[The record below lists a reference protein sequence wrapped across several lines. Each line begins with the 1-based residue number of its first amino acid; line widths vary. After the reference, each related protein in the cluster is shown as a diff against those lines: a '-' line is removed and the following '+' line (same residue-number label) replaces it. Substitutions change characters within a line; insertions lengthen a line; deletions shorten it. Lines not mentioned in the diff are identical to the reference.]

1 MEKLKTFGKLSRED
15 FEKLQKIDP
24 EYAKNLK
31 VILEKK
37 DLQQKALNIIQMKI
51 AENNLQPEDINAL
64 EKVNPAAAEKLKAVL
79 KEQLKSKVSEVEKKL
94 KTVKGAIDD
103 GFNNTGF
110 SSLRKQMEAL
120 GGTLKPYNQK
130 ELEKLQAKILAK
142 KAGTV
147 SAFDEMF
154 ERLSLDYDIKNLT
167 GNSEDLRKIL
177 KYFFEIL
184 PKFNIPLI
192 FQRSA
197 EGILNG
203 LVDIQEWFE
212 MTIKVYKQAISKCGK
227 TCKDSIS
234 YLVNVTKASF
244 HKFDIGF
251 CKTKWAVSVNVT
263 DVTEI
268 CRILM
273 KVRVY
278 MHSYEFQE
286 GNSADT
292 VEQNIVQPISDVVTK
307 WKGIRKEMES
317 FYKQQWK
324 NNIKTI
330 TILNNYKAILS
341 KLKTTFYKASG
352 KEELHGLPESKV
364 IEMAEVYLSGQNSTV
379 TLARYEVLQISFI
392 NIVSAIEKL
401 PAAMERNKVSQLA
414 IDTSQANQ
422 LTSSFNVITNDF
434 TNSLTLLCE
443 DKTPTNHVDYRILLN
458 LIQSTKEQ
466 YQNLL
471 RKSKVMSDLYLYSK
485 RFSERAKMLSK
496 EANEI
501 KAWLLPCKLKKENI
515 ENNSDKLSEK
525 AFHELKSFMS
535 RVKPL
540 ARKSVEDHANS
551 LKDII
556 SKFEDGVNSPIGK
569 LVSTMKKFID
579 QSPDFN
585 IPLMF
590 TETPKIG
597 VLVVNSMKE
606 YFTTAKQFFVAIQE
620 ILKQCGKGCKL
631 EEVFGKSNLK
641 KISEKLD
648 KKLKP
653 ISAKARKFIDVID
666 FTPRGLPLLMTSIE
680 EIRTSLQKIYISGT
694 GFIGNGTRNIV
705 EGFEEVESS
714 LGDICNSLGT
724 IYQQFTSPFDS
735 NIKILEKSL
744 SRIKES
750 MNFIYKKSNR
760 KFKNI
765 QEVSVKISQFEE
777 KLNNKAK
784 DLKLKE
790 NIMKRRYDIVK
801 EGAIIISDTAGQFHD
816 MYSSNISNELENF
829 IDTDYALKVTTD
841 IENIRKS
848 SKNIL
853 EKTNKIVDAVGVNLP
868 KSNDV
873 DIFEVDL
880 AKNIHDMVNSVATRK
895 IWVAKKLKLVSN
907 ELKKKALEFVQ
918 MTKTY
923 IDSVVGKVNNY
934 LDETSERINQKLE
947 RYGQIYDEIEYTIKE
962 IKNKPISQT
971 GKIKDAADELITSLG
986 EYDLAM
992 ILSAHPK
999 QLPKKTEE
1007 MKALFTNFGEA
1018 MSQIGKILRNC
1029 SQCNAVNIFGYNYL
1043 RSLTAKLNSFGNT
1056 MFTNI
1061 ESYADTIG
1069 DSIGELQGVRKAT
1082 GNIKDRFN
1090 KIAEG
1095 KKYDPN
1101 TFMEIS
1107 NALFDSTYDIKNIR
1121 NSTENIVKILF
1132 DRDVDLEVIS
1142 STVNKIASYLGKVMN
1157 KSDQVALRG
1166 QKVYTK
1172 AKNIEKKLFAMKKN
1186 FSRIE
1191 QGPLKS
1197 RIEIAWQL
1205 SASTKSLLKEF
1216 PKILE
1221 LSKDTLEEAGI
1232 DVKWLSTVGESIN
1245 GLTKTISSV
1254 ISKTNRVMNAAGMV
1268 VDGYQDIRNKYTDN
1282 LEKFN
1287 FLKDASWDKKVI
1299 LWKELS
1305 ATFGGVLDS
1314 AIEMSLKTAKVLN
1327 VSLTKNNLKSLAESV
1342 VGKERLIR
1350 YQNLSKN
1357 ISVIMDKLQQGPI
1370 PKVGKLIDRVEDFVH
1385 GLDGYDFGKLLLK
1398 NPSDIKEK
1406 FSEFKELAATS
1417 ANILKNIDNITG
1429 ACSNC
1434 DAIDVFGEGFVKE
1447 LAIKIGAKFE
1457 TISKNISNVLSRVE
1471 TGINGW
1477 EVMVNTA
1484 KGISANFHGL
1494 TDGKITKEKFSKI
1507 SDALL
1512 KSAENMTMFINGSS
1526 KIFEAV
1532 FNGNKDIEYLQ
1543 GGFDNLVK
1551 KANIV
1556 FNKSSA
1562 VLPKVGDIFESLND
1576 VNGIVNNIKGNIK
1589 SVAEGSIESRINIL
1603 KQITKGI
1610 KGIGKSLPV
1619 IFNQSQ
1625 EVLISLNIDSKW
1637 FESVTKDL
1645 INVSQSISKILNKTN
1660 TVLDG
1665 AGIFVKDAIKVKRF
1679 ADDIGKNL
1687 KEIAK
1692 APLNQKFKI
1701 FLKSLGKV
1709 DNILNETN
1717 QIAGTIDQT
1726 LLELTGADYNITSN
1740 LGTIT
1745 VSMSG
1750 FLGNLSNAVK
1760 KVASIHEQVL
1770 ATLDNIKSG
1779 PIQNIGKLVDATKD
1793 FVGSIRNYNLAEI
1806 LVQAPKFGKE
1816 KLGDF
1821 KQIIFES
1828 GGILKNISALVSKH
1842 CTRCNLDNIFG
1853 SGFVNDIS
1861 GSITES
1867 LINITGKLENVLD
1880 KVEDNAGHI
1889 MGLVVSVKGIK
1900 KQIGR
1905 LQSVDFSQDGFKT
1918 ISDVLLHSS
1927 SYLEEI
1933 RNGSGTLTKALF
1945 GENQDLTKL
1954 IGNYEGFLKKIS
1966 GHLETA
1972 GNFSKDVSDTFA
1984 QFKDLKDKFDQAKSN
1999 FEDLTQGPLENR
2011 VNAVKNIVTGVDSV
2025 ITGLPEV
2032 LKTSKISPSW
2042 LRSFGTQLEG
2052 ITNGVSNILKKTS
2065 LIAGSVG
2072 QTIGNT
2078 NNIKRTADIIRND
2091 FKRLGG
2097 SVSIGEKV
2105 RIATNIVGKVK
2116 TLTTQ
2121 VNVIANDVNHI
2132 FGNLTGE
2139 TLTKTEIFGNRT
2151 ENILGKLSNGLGA
2164 IADRYEQFRE
2174 LSKTIS
2180 DAFKNIEDDP
2190 LNFAL
2195 NDLPKLFNQTSKFTE
2210 VLFDDVKEVA
2220 SKLGMEIDG
2229 LDILNKDI
2237 VDSAQTFFVF
2247 AQTTMNTIGSGAM
2260 FVKDFKNLL
2269 NSKSFKDS
2277 ITSLH
2282 KLQSSGIHFIQN
2294 VDKLGAKLFENWE
2307 KMKGQ
2312 FSGVVDD
2319 ISRSL
2324 AINLK
2329 EMGTNLQ
2336 TGLSIAGDA
2345 LTIYNNIK
2353 NLLNLKEFNVKTV
2366 IQAAN
2371 SVIKVA
2377 NAAVS
2382 IAEKLGFE
2390 VGGDYLQTAG
2400 TYMNYVMAAYQ
2411 LYEGIKAFKAWVNDA
2426 CDLTYEDVVTRRNI
2440 SYSCFKQE
2448 IAIEKVLVPVAV
2460 CDRIN
2465 KEVLKGYGE
2474 AKLCCSK
2481 KECVFM
2487 QQVACLKQNEQCS
2500 NSKLELLKK
2509 LKISNLKLIPIYEEY
2524 LKFSKTV
2531 LIKEKEVKIREEIL
2545 KAETYKLKRHE
2556 ASMFQTKILLERAI
2570 NASKDLQKQFKTV
2583 ESLYQGGKSKLKV
2596 NRIDFKFVTTD
2607 PNSKNVPFKISVI
2620 DTNGQVNKINTVFSF
2635 EKDVISLKT
2644 VAHIILSSFFEYI
2657 PHMKHKRNI
2666 RSITDTK
2673 KKVDDLKH
2681 WTSLCII
2688 YKEIFETI
2696 YNALKILRAEM
2707 EQATDLAKQ
2716 FRNINFQAASSGQ
2729 MKLREIINEASLE
2742 TTSIIIKRWEQ
2753 TTATI
2758 LTGNIGSVCYGFRD
2772 CIEAQIENLT
2782 SIYKPELKGYD
2793 LVISYLTMLGPQL
2806 VDLVEYANTRDK
2818 KTNIHTVS
2826 NVFQLLEKIDV
2837 QTYFCDDLPRLLEKM
2852 PIKAFA
2858 YLKEVFELN
2867 CTVDGPA
2874 SMDYVWRKNDTILPD
2889 QTSWK
2894 LRIDEV
2900 SIEDRGYYSCQ
2911 GKISTLS
2918 AVSNRVL
2925 VLVYSKPSFKVQPR
2939 DQIFDYPGGQ
2949 RSTWV
2954 CNGTAEPNC
2963 FYKWF
2968 FKPYQS
2974 SKPTLV
2980 GESSLFT
2987 ISFVSQRHVGH
2998 YWCELSNG
3006 ITTISSRKAKLD
3018 VVRVLPRKQSAR
3030 ISLKLSIKK
3039 NKAACLLPSTRES
3052 NDLLNAVKQTLNSKL
3067 GILETEVVINLS
3079 YYKDIK
3085 KSHSANISLGVSLK
3099 QSQNVKTNSINLALK
3114 VSNERVKLQEKLS
3127 NLLDR
3132 LDNENGASVY
3142 YNKCDIQLELLT
3154 MTIDWRADDL
3164 ACPRGMGASEDNLKC
3179 GK

>member
-15 FEKLQKIDP
+15 LVKLQKVDP
-24 EYAKNLK
+24 EYAKNLNL
-31 VILEKK
+31 ILEKQ
-37 DLQQKALNIIQMKI
+37 DLQQKTLNMIQTKI
-51 AENNLQPEDINAL
+51 AKNNLQPEDINAL
-64 EKVNPAAAEKLKAVL
+64 EKINPAAAEKLKAVL

-110 SSLRKQMEAL
+110 NSLRKQIEAL
-120 GGTLKPYNQK
+120 GGTLKPYDQK
-130 ELEKLQAKILAK
+130 ELEKLQAKILAN
-142 KAGTV
+142 KAATV
-147 SAFDEMF
+147 SVFDEMF
-154 ERLSLDYDIKNLT
+154 ERLNLDYDIKNLT
-167 GNSEDLRKIL
+167 GNSKDLRKIL
-177 KYFFEIL
+177 KHFFEIL

-212 MTIKVYKQAISKCGK
+212 MTIKVYKQAIRKCGK

-234 YLVNVTKASF
+234 YLVNITKTSF
-244 HKFDIGF
+244 HTFDVEF
-251 CKTKWAVSVNVT
+251 CKTRWALSVNVT
-263 DVTEI
+263 DVSKI
-268 CRILM
+268 CRVLT

-286 GNSADT
+286 GNFTDT
-292 VEQNIVQPISDVVTK
+292 IEQNIFQPLNDVVTK

-317 FYKQQWK
+317 LYKQQWK

-330 TILNNYKAILS
+330 NILHNYKVILS
-341 KLKTTFYKASG
+341 KLKKTFYKVLG
-352 KEELHGLPESKV
+352 KEKLHALSESKV
-364 IEMAEVYLSGQNSTV
+364 IELAEVYLSEQNSTV
-379 TLARYEVLQISFI
+379 TLARYEVLQVSFI
-392 NIVSAIEKL
+392 NIVSAIENL
-401 PAAMERNKVSQLA
+401 PAAVQRNKVSQLA

-422 LTSSFNVITNDF
+422 LTSSFNVITNDI

-458 LIQSTKEQ
+458 LISSTKEQ

-485 RFSERAKMLSK
+485 RFSERAKMVSK
-496 EANEI
+496 KANEI
-501 KAWLLPCKLKKENI
+501 KAWLLPCKLRKENI
-515 ENNSDKLSEK
+515 ENNSDKMSEK
-525 AFHELKSFMS
+525 AFHKLKSFMS

-540 ARKSVEDHANS
+540 ARKSVEDYAKG

-556 SKFEDGVNSPIGK
+556 SEFEDGVESPIGK
-569 LVSTMKKFID
+569 LVSTIKKFIA

-585 IPLMF
+585 IPLML

-597 VLVVNSMKE
+597 FLIVNSMKE
-606 YFTTAKQFFVAIQE
+606 YFTTAKQFFVGIQE
-620 ILKQCGKGCKL
+620 ILKQCGKGCKP

-641 KISEKLD
+641 EISEKLD

-653 ISAKARKFIDVID
+653 ISLKARKFIDLID
-666 FTPRGLPLLMTSIE
+666 FTPRGLPLLMTSVE
-680 EIRTSLQKIYISGT
+680 EIRTHLQKIYISGT
-694 GFIGNGTRNIV
+694 GFIGNGIRNIV
-705 EGFEEVESS
+705 EGFEEVEFSV
-714 LGDICNSLGT
+714 GDIRDSLGT
-724 IYQQFTSPFDS
+724 IYRKFTSPFDS
-735 NIKILEKSL
+735 NIKTLEKSL
-744 SRIKES
+744 SRIRER

-760 KFKNI
+760 KFKTI
-765 QEVSVKISQFEE
+765 QEGSEKISQFEG
-777 KLNNKAK
+777 KLKNNVQ
-784 DLKLKE
+784 DLKLKD
-790 NIMKRRYDIVK
+790 NIIKRRYDIVK
-801 EGAIIISDTAGQFHD
+801 ESAIIISDTAGQFYD

-829 IDTDYALKVTTD
+829 VDTDYAVKVTTD

-848 SKNIL
+848 SRNIL
-853 EKTNKIVDAVGVNLP
+853 EQTNKIVDAVGVNLP

-873 DIFEVDL
+873 DIFEVDF
-880 AKNIHDMVNSVATRK
+880 AKNIHDMVNSAATRK
-895 IWVAKKLKLVSN
+895 IWVAKNLKSVSN
-907 ELKKKALEFVQ
+907 DLKKKALGFVQ
-918 MTKTY
+918 IAKTY
-923 IDSVVGKVNNY
+923 IDRAIGKVNNY
-934 LDETSERINQKLE
+934 LDETYERVKQKLE
-947 RYGQIYDEIEYTIKE
+947 RYGRIYDEIEYTIKE
-962 IKNKPISQT
+962 IKNKPLSRI
-971 GKIKDAADELITSLG
+971 GEIKDAADELITSLG

-992 ILSAHPK
+992 IFSADPK
-999 QLPKKTEE
+999 LLPKKTEE
-1007 MKALFTNFGEA
+1007 MKSLFSNFGEA
-1018 MSQIGKILRNC
+1018 MSQIDKILRNC
-1029 SQCNAVNIFGYNYL
+1029 SHCNAVNIFGYNYI
-1043 RSLTAKLNSFGNT
+1043 RSLTVKLNNVGNT

-1061 ESYADTIG
+1061 EKYADTIG
-1069 DSIGELQGVRKAT
+1069 DSIGELQGVKKAI
-1082 GNIKDRFN
+1082 GNIKGRFN

-1095 KKYDPN
+1095 KKYDAN

-1107 NALFDSTYDIKNIR
+1107 NALFDSTSDIKNIR
-1121 NSTENIVKILF
+1121 NSTVSIVKILF

-1142 STVNKIASYLGKVMN
+1142 STVNKIASYLGKVIN
-1157 KSDQVALRG
+1157 KSHQVALRG

-1172 AKNIEKKLFAMKKN
+1172 AKNIEKKLFAMKRN
-1186 FSRIE
+1186 ISRIE

-1197 RIEIAWQL
+1197 RIEIAREL
-1205 SASTKSLLKEF
+1205 SASTKSLLEEF
-1216 PKILE
+1216 PKMLE
-1221 LSKDTLEEAGI
+1221 LSKGTLEEAGI
-1232 DVKWLSTVGESIN
+1232 DLEWLSMFGESVN

-1254 ISKTNRVMNAAGMV
+1254 VSKTNRVMNAAGMV
-1268 VDGYQDIRNKYTDN
+1268 VDGYQDIHSKYTDI

-1287 FLKDASWDKKVI
+1287 FLKDASWEKKVI

-1314 AIEMSLKTAKVLN
+1314 AIETSLKTAKVLN
-1327 VSLTKNNLKSLAESV
+1327 VSLTKNNLKSFADSV

-1370 PKVGKLIDRVEDFVH
+1370 AKVGKLTDRVEDFVH
-1385 GLDGYDFGKLLLK
+1385 GLDGYDFGKMLLK

-1406 FSEFKELAATS
+1406 FTEFKELAATS
-1417 ANILKNIDNITG
+1417 GNILKNIGSITG
-1429 ACSNC
+1429 TCSNC
-1434 DAIDVFGEGFVKE
+1434 DANDVFGEGFVKE

-1457 TISKNISNVLSRVE
+1457 SISKNISNVLSRVE

-1477 EVMVNTA
+1477 EMMVNTA

-1512 KSAENMTMFINGSS
+1512 KSAEDMTMFINGSS

-1543 GGFDNLVK
+1543 GGFDNLVQK
-1551 KANIV
+1551 VSIV

-1576 VNGIVNNIKGNIK
+1576 FNGIFNNIKGNIRR
-1589 SVAEGSIESRINIL
+1589 VAEGSIESRINIL

-1619 IFNQSQ
+1619 IFQQSQ

-1645 INVSQSISKILNKTN
+1645 INVSQSISRILNKTD

-1665 AGIFVKDAIKVKRF
+1665 AGIVVKDVIKVKRF
-1679 ADDIGKNL
+1679 ADDIGKDL
-1687 KEIAK
+1687 KEIGK
-1692 APLNQKFKI
+1692 APLDQKFKI
-1701 FLKSLGKV
+1701 FQKSLGKV

-1717 QIAGTIDQT
+1717 QIAGTIDQA
-1726 LLELTGADYNITSN
+1726 LLEVTGADYNITSN

-1745 VSMSG
+1745 GSMSG

-1760 KVASIHEQVL
+1760 KVASIHGEVL

-1806 LVQAPKFGKE
+1806 LLQAPKFGKE
-1816 KLGDF
+1816 KIGDF

-1828 GGILKNISALVSKH
+1828 GGILKNISALVSKQ

-1853 SGFVNDIS
+1853 SGFVSDIS

-1867 LINITGKLENVLD
+1867 LINVTGKLENVFD
-1880 KVEDNAGHI
+1880 KVEDNAGHV
-1889 MGLVVSVKGIK
+1889 MDLVLSVKGIK

-1905 LQSVDFSQDGFKT
+1905 LRSVDFSQDGFRT
-1918 ISDVLLHSS
+1918 ISDVLLSS
-1927 SYLEEI
+1927 SGYLEEI
-1933 RNGSGTLTKALF
+1933 RNGSETLTKTLF

-1954 IGNYEGFLKKIS
+1954 IGHYEGFLKKIS

-1972 GNFSKDVSDTFA
+1972 GNFSKDVSDTFGK
-1984 QFKDLKDKFDQAKSN
+1984 FKDLKDLIDKSKSN

-2011 VNAVKNIVTGVDSV
+2011 VNAVKNIVTGVESV
-2025 ITGLPEV
+2025 MRGLPEI
-2032 LKTSKISPSW
+2032 LKTSKISPLW

-2052 ITNGVSNILKKTS
+2052 ITNGVSNILNKTS

-2072 QTIGNT
+2072 QAIGNI
-2078 NNIKRTADIIRND
+2078 NNIKLTADIIRND

-2097 SVSIGEKV
+2097 SGSIGDKV

-2121 VNVIANDVNHI
+2121 VNVIANDVNHV
-2132 FGNLTGE
+2132 FGNLTGK

-2151 ENILGKLSNGLGA
+2151 ENILGELSNGLGA

-2210 VLFDDVKEVA
+2210 LLFDDVKEIA
-2220 SKLGMEIDG
+2220 SKLGIEIDG
-2229 LDILNKDI
+2229 LDTLNKDI
-2237 VDSAQTFFVF
+2237 VDSAQTFFMF

-2269 NSKSFKDS
+2269 NSKSFKDT

-2282 KLQSSGIHFIQN
+2282 KLQSSGTHFIQN

-2312 FSGVVDD
+2312 FSGVIDD

-2324 AINLK
+2324 GINLK
-2329 EMGTNLQ
+2329 EMGTKLE

-2345 LTIYNNIK
+2345 LTIYTNIK
-2353 NLLNLKEFNVKTV
+2353 NLLNLKEFNVGTV

-2382 IAEKLGFE
+2382 VAETLGFE

-2440 SYSCFKQE
+2440 SYVCFKQE
-2448 IAIEKVLVPVAV
+2448 IAIEKVLAPVAV
-2460 CDRIN
+2460 CNRIN
-2465 KEVLKGYGE
+2465 KEVLRGYGE

-2509 LKISNLKLIPIYEEY
+2509 LKISNRKLIPVYEEY
-2524 LKFSKTV
+2524 LKFSETV
-2531 LIKEKEVKIREEIL
+2531 LIKEKEVKISEEIL

-2570 NASKDLQKQFKTV
+2570 NATKDLQKQFKTV
-2583 ESLYQGGKSKLKV
+2583 GSLYQSGKSKLKV
-2596 NRIDFKFVTTD
+2596 DRIDFKFTTTD
-2607 PNSKNVPFKISVI
+2607 PKPKNVPFKISVI
-2620 DTNGQVNKINTVFSF
+2620 DANGQVNKINTVFSF

-2644 VAHIILSSFFEYI
+2644 VAHIILSSFIEHI
-2657 PHMKHKRNI
+2657 PHMKHQRSI

-2673 KKVDDLKH
+2673 KKVDDLRH

-2688 YKEIFETI
+2688 YKEIFGTI
-2696 YNALKILRAEM
+2696 YNAFKILRAEL
-2707 EQATDLAKQ
+2707 EQATDFTEQL
-2716 FRNINFQAASSGQ
+2716 RNINLQAASSGE

-2742 TTSIIIKRWEQ
+2742 TTSNTIKRWEQ

-2758 LTGNIGSVCYGFRD
+2758 LTENLGSVCYGFRD
-2772 CIEAQIENLT
+2772 CIESQIENLT
-2782 SIYKPELKGYD
+2782 SIYKSELKGYD
-2793 LVISYLTMLGPQL
+2793 RVVSYLTMLGSQL

-2818 KTNIHTVS
+2818 KANMQTVS
-2826 NVFQLLEKIDV
+2826 NIFQLLEKIDV
-2837 QTYFCDDLPRLLEKM
+2837 HTYFCDDSPRLVEKM
-2852 PIKAFA
+2852 PIKVFA

-2874 SMDYVWRKNDTILPD
+2874 LMDYVWRKNDTVLPD

-2911 GKISTLS
+2911 GKISAIS
-2918 AVSNRVL
+2918 VVSNRVL
-2925 VLVYSKPSFKVQPR
+2925 VLVYRKPSFKVQPG

-2949 RSTWV
+2949 KSTWV

-2987 ISFVSQRHVGH
+2987 ISFVSQRNVGH
-2998 YWCELSNG
+2998 YWCEVSNG

-3039 NKAACLLPSTRES
+3039 NEAVCLLPSTRES

-3067 GILETEVVINLS
+3067 GILETEIAMNLS

-3085 KSHSANISLGVSLK
+3085 KPHSANISLGVSLK
-3099 QSQNVKTNSINLALK
+3099 QSQNVKTNSINLALE
-3114 VSNERVKLQEKLS
+3114 VSNEREKLQEKLS
-3127 NLLDR
+3127 NLLGR
-3132 LDNENGASVY
+3132 LDNENGVSVC
-3142 YNKCDIQLELLT
+3142 YNKCDVQIEILT
-3154 MTIDWRADDL
+3154 MSIDWRADDL
-3164 ACPRGMGASEDNLKC
+3164 ACPRRMGTSEDSLKC